1 MKESEI
7 PKLNSVFWTASPCPM
22 FIRKDWKSL
31 WIVQSE
37 TTVDVTVLCNGC
49 ILPEHRA
56 LLSTHCMT
64 GSPPPPK
71 TRWIAWAAATSLV
84 PVCPAP
90 SPQQIWPH
98 SLPSSAQLS
107 TALWG
112 CLWLCPPSFCVP
124 FQTKYAASAA
134 QMPHAVPACL
144 TWEQLGGILACTCLF
159 TCHRDSLRTFPNLLL
174 SSSPAV

>member
-112 CLWLCPPSFCVP
+112 CWPCPPHG
-124 FQTKYAASAA
+124 AAS
-134 QMPHAVPACL
+134 
-144 TWEQLGGILACTCLF
+144 
-159 TCHRDSLRTFPNLLL
+159 DSALLL
-174 SSSPAV
+174 FVCPSKLNMLPQQPKCLMQYLLA